1 MKWLTY
7 PAFLLLRELGIVG
20 MIRTLL
26 AIAVASITIT
36 LAVPALPAEPL
47 WAAFAYLAIASLWLL
62 LQEIGQLQRN
72 CEDPAQHGAQHGS
85 QQPISATECP
95 LLQPVSRSFQ
105 QWLSREQRQQQLLQQ
120 RLDEISHSSHE
131 LEQSAAL
138 VTRNAEG
145 QSESAT
151 VAAAAVE
158 QLNVSIV
165 QVAALADESRQTSVV
180 ASDQL
185 AEGIEQLTNL
195 VRQVSEMA
203 QQAITTNDLILQ
215 LNSNSRTINEMSGTI
230 RAIASQTN
238 LLALNAAIEAARAG
252 ESGRGFAVVA
262 DEVRRLALHSQESAA
277 EISRNIDSVQQHIRD
292 ATVQVSD
299 LTELAHHSAD
309 RSEAVRSLLDQVQQ
323 RTLQLTEQ
331 VDQVAVSTEQQGK
344 AVAEIAELA
353 DRVRQGNADNL
364 QAADQARTI
373 AHHLARLTG

>member
-20 MIRTLL
+20 MLRTLL
-26 AIAVASITIT
+26 AIT
-36 LAVPALPAEPL
+36 LAGGAAALAAPTLPAGPL
-47 WAAFAYLAIASLWLL
+47 WAVLAYLAIASLWLL
-62 LQEIGQLQRN
+62 LQEIGQLQRY
-72 CEDPAQHGAQHGS
+72 CEDSAQHGAQE
-85 QQPISATECP
+85 PVSADQWP
-95 LLQPVSRSFQ
+95 LLQPVSRGFQ
-105 QWLSREQRQQQLLQQ
+105 QWLNREQRQQQLLQQ

-165 QVAALADESRQTSVV
+165 QVAALADESRQTSVM
-180 ASDQL
+180 ASEQL
-185 AEGIEQLTNL
+185 AEGIGQLTNL
-195 VRQVSEMA
+195 VQQVSEMA

-277 EISRNIDSVQQHIRD
+277 EISRNIESVQQHIKD

-299 LTELAHHSAD
+299 LTNLAHRSAHS
-309 RSEAVRSLLDQVQQ
+309 SEAVRTLLDQVQQ

-373 AHHLARLTG
+373 AHHLAHLTG

>member
-20 MIRTLL
+20 IIRTLL
-26 AIAVASITIT
+26 AIT
-36 LAVPALPAEPL
+36 LAGAAIALFAPTLPTGPL
-47 WAAFAYLAIASLWLL
+47 WAVLAYLAIASLWLL
-62 LQEIGQLQRN
+62 RQEIGQLQRY
-72 CEDPAQHGAQHGS
+72 CEDAAQHGAQE
-85 QQPISATECP
+85 PVSASEWQ
-95 LLQPVSRSFQ
+95 LLQPVSRGFQ
-105 QWLSREQRQQQLLQQ
+105 QWLNREQRQQQLLQQ

-145 QSESAT
+145 QSQSAT

-165 QVAALADESRQTSVV
+165 QVAALADESRQTSVM
-180 ASDQL
+180 ASEQL
-185 AEGIEQLTNL
+185 ADGIEQLTNL
-195 VRQVSEMA
+195 VQQVSEMA
-203 QQAITTNDLILQ
+203 QQAITTNELIQ
-215 LNSNSRTINEMSGTI
+215 RLNSNSRTINEMSGTI
-230 RAIASQTN
+230 RGIAAQTN

-277 EISRNIDSVQQHIRD
+277 EISRNIESVQQHIQN

-299 LTELAHHSAD
+299 LTNLAHRSAHS
-309 RSEAVRSLLDQVQQ
+309 SEAVRSLLDQVQQ

-364 QAADQARTI
+364 LAADQARTI
-373 AHHLARLTG
+373 AHHLAHLTG

>member
-7 PAFLLLRELGIVG
+7 PGLLLLRELGMTG
-20 MIRTLL
+20 MLRLQLL
-26 AIAVASITIT
+26 VA
-36 LAVPALPAEPL
+36 LAGFVTMGLFPQLPSAPL
-47 WAAFAYLAIASLWLL
+47 WALLAYLGIASLWSLAQELQCLQHYCESATPQGAQQPFGGAQWLL
-62 LQEIGQLQRN
+62 LQPIG
-72 CEDPAQHGAQHGS
+72 
-85 QQPISATECP
+85 
-95 LLQPVSRSFQ
+95 RSLQ
-105 QWLSREQRQQQLLQQ
+105 QWLHQAQRQQQLLQQ

-165 QVAALADESRQTSVV
+165 QVAVLADESRQTSVL
-180 ASDQL
+180 ASGQL
-185 AEGIEQLTNL
+185 ADSIEQLTNL
-195 VRQVSEMA
+195 VQQVSEMA
-203 QQAITTNDLILQ
+203 QQAIATNELILQ
-215 LNSNSRTINEMSGTI
+215 LHSNSHTINEMSGTI
-230 RAIASQTN
+230 RGIATQTN

-277 EISRNIDSVQQHIRD
+277 EISRNIESVQAHIQS
-292 ATVQVSD
+292 ATVQVSS
-299 LTELAHHSAD
+299 LAELAHRSAD
-309 RSEAVRSLLDQVQQ
+309 SSATVRELLGQVQQ
-323 RTLQLTEQ
+323 RTRHLTEQ
-331 VDQVAVSTEQQGK
+331 VEQVAVSTEQQGK

-373 AHHLARLTG
+373 AHHLAHLTG

>member
-7 PAFLLLRELGIVG
+7 PAFLLLREWGIVG

-26 AIAVASITIT
+26 AISLVSGATSLIAAT
-36 LAVPALPAEPL
+36 LPTGPL
-47 WAAFAYLAIASLWLL
+47 WAVLAYLAIASLWLL
-62 LQEIGQLQRN
+62 LQETGQLQRD
-72 CEDPAQHGAQHGS
+72 CEDAAQHGAREPAS
-85 QQPISATECP
+85 TAEW
-95 LLQPVSRSFQ
+95 LLQPIRRSLQ
-105 QWLSREQRQQQLLQQ
+105 HRLNREQRQQQLLQQ
-120 RLDEISHSSHE
+120 RLDEISHSSYE

-138 VTRNAEG
+138 VTSNAEG

-151 VAAAAVE
+151 VAAAAIE
-158 QLNVSIV
+158 QLNVSIL
-165 QVAALADESRQTSVV
+165 QVAALADESRQTSVM
-180 ASDQL
+180 ASEQL
-185 AEGIEQLTNL
+185 TEGIDQLTNL

-203 QQAITTNDLILQ
+203 QQAITTNELILQ
-215 LNSNSRTINEMSGTI
+215 LNTNSRTINEMSGTI
-230 RAIASQTN
+230 REIASQTN

-277 EISRNIDSVQQHIRD
+277 EISRNIESVQQHIKE

-299 LTELAHHSAD
+299 LTHLAHRSASS
-309 RSEAVRSLLDQVQQ
+309 SEAVCTLINQVQQ
-323 RTLQLTEQ
+323 RTLQLTGQ

-364 QAADQARTI
+364 QAADQARSI
-373 AHHLARLTG
+373 AHHLAHLTG

>member
-20 MIRTLL
+20 MLRTLL
-26 AIAVASITIT
+26 GIALAGGATT
-36 LAVPALPAEPL
+36 LAAPTLPAGPL
-47 WAAFAYLAIASLWLL
+47 WTVLAYLAIASLWLL
-62 LQEIGQLQRN
+62 LQEIGQLQRY
-72 CEDPAQHGAQHGS
+72 CEEAAQHGAQD
-85 QQPISATECP
+85 PVSAGQWL
-95 LLQPVSRSFQ
+95 LLQPVSRGFQ
-105 QWLSREQRQQQLLQQ
+105 QWLNREQRQQQLLQQ
-120 RLDEISHSSHE
+120 RLDEISHSSQE

-165 QVAALADESRQTSVV
+165 QVAALADESRQTSVM
-180 ASDQL
+180 ASEQL
-185 AEGIEQLTNL
+185 ADGIDQLTNL

-203 QQAITTNDLILQ
+203 QQAITTNQLILQ
-215 LNSNSRTINEMSGTI
+215 LHSNSRTINEMSGTI
-230 RAIASQTN
+230 RGIATQTN

-262 DEVRRLALHSQESAA
+262 DEVRRLALHSQESAT
-277 EISRNIDSVQQHIRD
+277 EISRNIESVQQHIED

-299 LTELAHHSAD
+299 LADLAHRSAD
-309 RSEAVRSLLDQVQQ
+309 SSAAVRTLLDQVQQ

-373 AHHLARLTG
+373 AHHLAHLTG

>member
-20 MIRTLL
+20 MLRSLLGIALAGGATTLL
-26 AIAVASITIT
+26 A
-36 LAVPALPAEPL
+36 PALPIEPL
-47 WAAFAYLAIASLWLL
+47 WAVLAYLAIASLWLL
-62 LQEIGQLQRN
+62 LQEVGQLQRY
-72 CEDPAQHGAQHGS
+72 CEDAAQHGAQG
-85 QQPISATECP
+85 PISTTEWL
-95 LLQPVSRSFQ
+95 LLQPVSRGFQ
-105 QWLSREQRQQQLLQQ
+105 QWLNREQRQQQLLQQ
-120 RLDEISHSSHE
+120 RLDEISHSSQE
-131 LEQSAAL
+131 LEQSAAQ

-165 QVAALADESRQTSVV
+165 QVAALADESRQTSIV
-180 ASDQL
+180 ASEQL

-203 QQAITTNDLILQ
+203 QQAISTNQLILQ

-230 RAIASQTN
+230 RAIAAQTN

-277 EISRNIDSVQQHIRD
+277 EIGRNSESVQQHIKD
-292 ATVQVSD
+292 ATVQVSN
-299 LTELAHHSAD
+299 LTDLAHRSAE
-309 RSEAVRSLLDQVQQ
+309 SSVAVRTLLNQVQQ
-323 RTLQLTEQ
+323 RTQQLTEQ
-331 VDQVAVSTEQQGK
+331 VDQVAVSTDQQGK

-353 DRVRQGNADNL
+353 DRVRQGNANNL
-364 QAADQARTI
+364 LAADQARTI
-373 AHHLARLTG
+373 AHHLAHLTG

>member
-7 PAFLLLRELGIVG
+7 PALLLLRELGILG

-26 AIAVASITIT
+26 AISLTGGGLTAST
-36 LAVPALPAEPL
+36 LPTGPL
-47 WAAFAYLAIASLWLL
+47 WAVLAYLAIASLWLL
-62 LQEIGQLQRN
+62 LQEIGQLQRY
-72 CEDPAQHGAQHGS
+72 CENSALHGAQES
-85 QQPISATECP
+85 VSAAEG
-95 LLQPVSRSFQ
+95 LLQPIRRSFQ
-105 QWLSREQRQQQLLQQ
+105 QWLNREQRQQQLLQQ

-138 VTRNAEG
+138 VTSNAEG
-145 QSESAT
+145 QSESAA

-158 QLNVSIV
+158 QLNVSIL

-180 ASDQL
+180 ASEQL
-185 AEGIEQLTNL
+185 ADGIDQLTNL

-203 QQAITTNDLILQ
+203 QQAITTNELILQ
-215 LNSNSRTINEMSGTI
+215 LNTNSRTINEMSGTI
-230 RAIASQTN
+230 RGIASQTN
-238 LLALNAAIEAARAG
+238 LIALNAAIEAARAG

-277 EISRNIDSVQQHIRD
+277 EISRNIESVQQHIKD

-299 LTELAHHSAD
+299 LSNLAHRSAAS
-309 RSEAVRSLLDQVQQ
+309 SEAVCTLLNQVQQ
-323 RTLQLTEQ
+323 RTKQLTGQ
-331 VDQVAVSTEQQGK
+331 VDLVAVSTEQQGK

-364 QAADQARTI
+364 QAADQARSI
-373 AHHLARLTG
+373 AHHLAHLTG

>member
-7 PAFLLLRELGIVG
+7 PAFLLLRELGIAG
-20 MIRTLL
+20 MIRALL
-26 AIAVASITIT
+26 AIAVASITVT
-36 LAVPALPAEPL
+36 LAVPALPAAPL
-47 WAAFAYLAIASLWLL
+47 WAVLAYLAIGSLWLL
-62 LQEIGQLQRN
+62 SREIGQLQRN
-72 CEDPAQHGAQHGS
+72 CEDSAQHGG
-85 QQPISATECP
+85 QQPISAAQWP
-95 LLQPVSRSFQ
+95 LLQPVGRSFQ
-105 QWLSREQRQQQLLQQ
+105 QWLNRAQREQQLLQQ
-120 RLDEISHSSHE
+120 RLDEISHSSQE

-185 AEGIEQLTNL
+185 AEGIEELTSLVHQL
-195 VRQVSEMA
+195 SEMA

-215 LNSNSRTINEMSGTI
+215 LNSNSRTISEMSGTI
-230 RAIASQTN
+230 RAIAAQTN

-262 DEVRRLALHSQESAA
+262 DEVRRLALHSQESVA
-277 EISRNIDSVQQHIRD
+277 EISRNIESVQQHIRD

-299 LTELAHHSAD
+299 LTELAHRSAD
-309 RSEAVRSLLDQVQQ
+309 RSEAVRGLLDQVQQ
-323 RTLQLTEQ
+323 RTLQLTGQ
-331 VDQVAVSTEQQGK
+331 VDQVAVSTEQQGR

>member
-1 MKWLTY
+1 MRWLTY
-7 PAFLLLRELGIVG
+7 PAFLLLREWGIVG

-26 AIAVASITIT
+26 AISLAAGATALTAAT
-36 LAVPALPAEPL
+36 LPTGPL
-47 WAAFAYLAIASLWLL
+47 WAVLAYLAIASLWLL
-62 LQEIGQLQRN
+62 LQEIAQLQRD
-72 CEDPAQHGAQHGS
+72 CEDAAQPGAQE
-85 QQPISATECP
+85 PASAAEW
-95 LLQPVSRSFQ
+95 LLQPIRRSFQ
-105 QWLSREQRQQQLLQQ
+105 HRLNREQRQQQLLQQ
-120 RLDEISHSSHE
+120 RLDEISHSSYE

-138 VTRNAEG
+138 VTRNAQG

-158 QLNVSIV
+158 QLNVSIL

-180 ASDQL
+180 ASEQL
-185 AEGIEQLTNL
+185 ADGISQLTNL

-203 QQAITTNDLILQ
+203 QQAITTNELILQ
-215 LNSNSRTINEMSGTI
+215 LNTNSRTINEMSGTI
-230 RAIASQTN
+230 REIASQTN

-277 EISRNIDSVQQHIRD
+277 EISRNIESVQQHIKH

-299 LTELAHHSAD
+299 LTHLAHRSAAS
-309 RSEAVRSLLDQVQQ
+309 SETVCALIDQVQQ
-323 RTLQLTEQ
+323 HTLQLTGQ

-364 QAADQARTI
+364 QAADQARSI
-373 AHHLARLTG
+373 AHHLAHLTG

>member
-20 MIRTLL
+20 MLRSLLGIALAGGATTLL
-26 AIAVASITIT
+26 A
-36 LAVPALPAEPL
+36 PALPIEPL
-47 WAAFAYLAIASLWLL
+47 WAVLAYLAIASLWLL
-62 LQEIGQLQRN
+62 LQEVGQLQRH
-72 CEDPAQHGAQHGS
+72 CEDAAQHGAQG
-85 QQPISATECP
+85 PISTTEWL
-95 LLQPVSRSFQ
+95 LLQPVSRGFQ
-105 QWLSREQRQQQLLQQ
+105 QWLNREQRQQQLLQQ
-120 RLDEISHSSHE
+120 RLDEISHSSQE

-165 QVAALADESRQTSVV
+165 QVAALADESRQTSIV
-180 ASDQL
+180 ASEQL

-203 QQAITTNDLILQ
+203 QQAISTNQLILQ

-230 RAIASQTN
+230 RAIAAQTN

-277 EISRNIDSVQQHIRD
+277 EIGRNSESVQQHIKD
-292 ATVQVSD
+292 ATVQVSN
-299 LTELAHHSAD
+299 LTDLAHRSAE
-309 RSEAVRSLLDQVQQ
+309 SSVAVRTLLNQVQQ
-323 RTLQLTEQ
+323 RTQQLTEQ
-331 VDQVAVSTEQQGK
+331 VDQVAVSTDQQGK

-353 DRVRQGNADNL
+353 DRVRQGNANNL
-364 QAADQARTI
+364 LAADQARTI
-373 AHHLARLTG
+373 AHHLAHLTG

>member
-20 MIRTLL
+20 MIGTLL
-26 AIAVASITIT
+26 VISLTGGALAAAT
-36 LAVPALPAEPL
+36 LPTGPL
-47 WAAFAYLAIASLWLL
+47 WAVLAYLAIASLWLL
-62 LQEIGQLQRN
+62 LQEIGQLQRY
-72 CEDPAQHGAQHGS
+72 CENSALHGAQE
-85 QQPISATECP
+85 PISAAEW
-95 LLQPVSRSFQ
+95 LLQPIKRSFQ

-138 VTRNAEG
+138 VTSNVEG

-158 QLNVSIV
+158 QLNVSIL
-165 QVAALADESRQTSVV
+165 QVATLADESRQTSIV
-180 ASDQL
+180 ASEQL
-185 AEGIEQLTNL
+185 ADGIDQLTNL

-203 QQAITTNDLILQ
+203 QQAITTNELIFQ
-215 LNSNSRTINEMSGTI
+215 LNTNSHTINEMSGTI
-230 RAIASQTN
+230 RGIASQTN

-262 DEVRRLALHSQESAA
+262 DEVRRLALYSQESAA
-277 EISRNIDSVQQHIRD
+277 EISRNIESVQQHIKD

-299 LTELAHHSAD
+299 LTNLAHRSAAS
-309 RSEAVRSLLDQVQQ
+309 SESVCALLNQVQQ
-323 RTLQLTEQ
+323 RTVQLTGQ

-364 QAADQARTI
+364 LAADQARSI
-373 AHHLARLTG
+373 AHHLAHLTG

>member
-20 MIRTLL
+20 MFRTLL
-26 AIAVASITIT
+26 AISLTGGALAAVT
-36 LAVPALPAEPL
+36 LPTGPL
-47 WAAFAYLAIASLWLL
+47 WAVLAYLATASLWLL
-62 LQEIGQLQRN
+62 LEEIGQLQRYCVN
-72 CEDPAQHGAQHGS
+72 SALQGAQE
-85 QQPISATECP
+85 PVSAAEG
-95 LLQPVSRSFQ
+95 LLQPIRRSFQ
-105 QWLSREQRQQQLLQQ
+105 YWLSREQRQQQLLQQ

-138 VTRNAEG
+138 VTSNAEG

-158 QLNVSIV
+158 QLNVSIL
-165 QVAALADESRQTSVV
+165 QVAALADESRQTSIV
-180 ASDQL
+180 AREQL
-185 AEGIEQLTNL
+185 ADGIDQLTNL

-203 QQAITTNDLILQ
+203 QQAITTNELIVQ
-215 LNSNSRTINEMSGTI
+215 LNTNSRTINEMSGTI
-230 RAIASQTN
+230 RGIASQTN

-277 EISRNIDSVQQHIRD
+277 EISRNIESVQQHIKD

-299 LTELAHHSAD
+299 LTNLAHRSAAS
-309 RSEAVRSLLDQVQQ
+309 SEAVRTLLNQVQQ
-323 RTLQLTEQ
+323 RTLQLTGQ
-331 VDQVAVSTEQQGK
+331 VEQVAVSTEQQGK

-353 DRVRQGNADNL
+353 DQVRQGNANNL
-364 QAADQARTI
+364 QAADQARSI
-373 AHHLARLTG
+373 AHHLAHLTG